1 MNTNPTNSQQPQ
13 SIYKPMKLAVAVGC
27 LLGWH
32 DTPELLHS
40 GVSQVLVQFVIL
52 LNQVAKDAELIPDSG
67 RDVNFFNITFNF

>member
-1 MNTNPTNSQQPQ
+1 MNTNPTNSQQPKEHRK
-13 SIYKPMKLAVAVGC
+13 SAAVGG
-27 LLGWH
+27 LLGWD